1 MGAIMKVEITF
12 VDDNKKSL
20 NARSFCV
27 KESEYEVE
35 VVEDG
40 ISVEYHFPKFNVKC
54 IKRYP
59 FLFDDELNGP
69 ACIVELEEPAY
80 IFPEKYKQ
88 EDKIMRSL
96 GQKTSRD
103 VIEKYG
109 ADVTSENRDI
119 KEKQEVFRSTRSRL
133 EFLNKKKNFSKR

>member
-1 MGAIMKVEITF
+1 MGTIMKVEITD

-20 NARSFCV
+20 YARSFCV

-59 FLFDDELNGP
+59 FLFDERESEVGNKDL
-69 ACIVELEEPAY
+69 V
-80 IFPEKYKQ
+80 FPDKYKH
-88 EDKIMRSL
+88 EDKSMRSL

-109 ADVTSENRDI
+109 AEDVTSENRNI
-119 KEKQEVFRSTRSRL
+119 KEKKEVFRSTRSRL
-133 EFLNKKKNFSKR
+133 EFLNKKKNI